1 MSSSGIYKAEVSV
14 DTINLKLSS
23 LVMLSSSSNCYE
35 FSEEEYSNSSDIAQV
50 DEFLK
55 TSYGMSGS
63 VMELFQI
70 QMKEGSKRYRV
81 IYTNKENRKL

>member
-23 LVMLSSSSNCYE
+23 LVMLSSSNCYE